1 MTKQANNTIALTLE
15 QATIAAR
22 EAVQAM
28 KMATDEVLSLRAQL
42 SEANMI
48 LMVFNR
54 GQKLD
59 QIKEITELYRIKYD
73 M

>member
-1 MTKQANNTIALTLE
+1 MTKPNDNTIALTLE
-15 QATIAAR
+15 QATLAAKD
-22 EAVQAM
+22 AVQAM
-28 KMATDEVLSLRAQL
+28 RMATDEVMSLRAQL

-48 LMVFNR
+48 LTVFNR

-73 M
+73 L

>member
-1 MTKQANNTIALTLE
+1 MSKTKSKISLTLE
-15 QATIAAR
+15 QANEAAK

-28 KMATDEVLSLRAQL
+28 KMATEEVLRLRSQL

-59 QIKEITELYRIKYD
+59 QIKEITELYKIKYD
-73 M
+73 L

>member
-1 MTKQANNTIALTLE
+1 MTNRDKEITLTLE
-15 QATIAAR
+15 QATNAAK
-22 EAVQAM
+22 EAVQTM
-28 KMATDEVLSLRAQL
+28 KLATDEVLSLRAQL

-54 GQKLD
+54 GQKLS

-73 M
+73 L

>member
-1 MTKQANNTIALTLE
+1 MTKQTNNTIALTLE
-15 QATIAAR
+15 QATVAAR

-59 QIKEITELYRIKYD
+59 QIKEITELYRIKYN